1 MEKWN
6 CDELLEEAV
15 RYFSSIGFR
24 RLLEGLREKY
34 QSFSRLGGKII
45 ISELTEEE
53 AESLEGFLQ
62 VEINKGQTLCVSVRQ
77 INKAIERTRF
87 AGCCLEALVTTVL
100 DDTLV
105 SNKERKA
112 REEETRENYFMEF
125 ARSFHG
131 TPAGIWLESGLI
143 KGSALNTLMIR
154 DYNSSPDWF
163 KEQLPV
169 ISYGLNSLPVFSGNY
184 LRLPVFAASI
194 TDNPHYF
201 DEGKRSLTY
210 LLQGIRTLLGGECGL
225 FQTALEER
233 AELFYRAGIIKDD
246 LYNWVLCYG
255 IKGYVLEGTAH
266 KGMEEYVKRREPQI
280 LTLQNLSLLKSAEP
294 VGPRVYVVENPSVFS
309 MLTEQNR
316 TGVSCVCS
324 GGQLRLS
331 VLVLLDLL
339 VKGGAEIYYSGDF
352 DPEGLD
358 IAQKLITR
366 YGDQLKLWRYE
377 PELYQSS
384 ISAETIS
391 ESRLK
396 KLNRLTDK
404 RLVALGSLIK
414 EHRHPG
420 YQENIMEQFNLI

>member
-1 MEKWN
+1 MEKWSG
-6 CDELLEEAV
+6 DELLEEAV
-15 RYFSSIGFR
+15 RYFSSMGFR

-34 QSFSRLGGKII
+34 QSLSRLGGKII

-62 VEINKGQTLCVSVRQ
+62 VEINQGQTLCVSVRQ

-87 AGCCLEALVTTVL
+87 AGCCLEALVTMVL
-100 DDTLV
+100 EDALV

-112 REEETRENYFMEF
+112 MEEKTREKYFMEYV
-125 ARSFHG
+125 RSFHG

-169 ISYGLNSLPVFSGNY
+169 ISHGLNSLPVFSDNY
-184 LRLPVFAASI
+184 LRLPVFAAAI
-194 TDNPHYF
+194 TGNPHYF

-210 LLQGIRTLLGGECGL
+210 LLQGIRTLLGGECNL
-225 FQTALEER
+225 FQTSLEER
-233 AELFYRAGIIKDD
+233 TELFYRAGIIKDD

-255 IKGYVLEGTAH
+255 IKGYILEGRSH
-266 KGMEEYVKRREPQI
+266 KGMEAYVERREPQI
-280 LTLQNLSLLKSAEP
+280 LTLQNLSLLRSAEP
-294 VGPRVYVVENPSVFS
+294 VGPRVYVVENPSIFS
-309 MLTEQNR
+309 MLTEQNQ
-316 TGVSCVCS
+316 TDISCICS

-384 ISAETIS
+384 ISAEIVS

-404 RLVALGSLIK
+404 RLMALGSLIK

-420 YQENIMEQFNLI
+420 YQENIMEQFKLI

>member
-6 CDELLEEAV
+6 GDELLEEAV
-15 RYFSSIGFR
+15 RYFSSMGFR
-24 RLLEGLREKY
+24 RLLKGLREKY
-34 QSFSRLGGKII
+34 QSLSRLGGKII
-45 ISELTEEE
+45 ISELTKEE

-62 VEINKGQTLCVSVRQ
+62 VEINQGQTLCVSVRQ

-87 AGCCLEALVTTVL
+87 AGCCLEALVTMVL

-112 REEETRENYFMEF
+112 REEETRENYFMEY
-125 ARSFHG
+125 AHTFHG
-131 TPAGIWLESGLI
+131 TPAGMWLESGLI

-163 KEQLPV
+163 LEQLPV
-169 ISYGLNSLPVFSGNY
+169 ISCGLNSLPVFSDNY

-194 TDNPHYF
+194 TGNPHYF

-210 LLQGIRTLLGGECGL
+210 LLQGIRTLLGGECNL

-233 AELFYRAGIIKDD
+233 TELFYRAGIIKDD

-255 IKGYVLEGTAH
+255 IKGYVLEGTVH
-266 KGMEEYVKRREPQI
+266 KGMEAYLKRREPQI
-280 LTLQNLSLLKSAEP
+280 LTLQNLSLLKYAEP

-309 MLTEQNR
+309 MLTERNG
-316 TGVSCVCS
+316 TDVSCVCS

-366 YGDQLKLWRYE
+366 YRDQLKLWRYE

-384 ISAETIS
+384 ISTETIS